1 MLALSN
7 DAVHPFGGL
16 PVNVINL
23 DVMCQHPHVY
33 NMAVVYPVHST
44 LGNNANSSL
53 LLTTLTSFTRQART

>member
-1 MLALSN
+1 MLALPN
-7 DAVHPFGGL
+7 DAVHPFGL

-33 NMAVVYPVHST
+33 NMPAVYPVHST

-53 LLTTLTSFTRQART
+53 LLTTSTSFTRQART